1 MSNFATLDSL
11 KKKATGGGGAG
22 GNKKQE
28 YYAGG
33 AQSGQGVL
41 GPSSGNAAMDGTL
54 SVSGATTLNGGL
66 AMDVDKLSVHVSDVV
81 IRFDYQGD
89 PAESVDIESTT
100 DAGGGFNDHT
110 LNVQT
115 SGIGLPR
122 PASGVNLRP
131 SSAKI
136 SRPMQSNRQSVQL

>member
-41 GPSSGNAAMDGTL
+41 GPSSGNAAMDEAIARAKAAA
-54 SVSGATTLNGGL
+54 S
-66 AMDVDKLSVHVSDVV
+66 
-81 IRFDYQGD
+81 
-89 PAESVDIESTT
+89 
-100 DAGGGFNDHT
+100 GGGA
-110 LNVQT
+110 
-115 SGIGLPR
+115 G
-122 PASGVNLRP
+122 P
-131 SSAKI
+131 S
-136 SRPMQSNRQSVQL
+136 